1 MISNEH
7 PSEAALRA
15 TIADF
20 IGVRSDTIAASADFA
35 EDLGLDSIDRL
46 DLLATVEKRHGLE
59 LSDDEISSI
68 GCLDDLLKLVATTR
82 DEHR

>member
-1 MISNEH
+1 MSKEQA
-7 PSEAALRA
+7 SESALRA

-20 IGVRSDTIAASADFA
+20 MGTRPDAITASADFA

-46 DLLATVEKRHGLE
+46 DLLATVEKRHGLQ

-68 GCLDDLLKLVATTR
+68 ACLDDLLKLVATTR
-82 DEHR
+82 RENR